1 MSDRKQRLGARG
13 RGDRKGGSFL
23 VIAGPL
29 FLLLLALS
37 LWIAASHIARS
48 GKTAESG
55 EPHASPANFLLIT
68 LDTCRADYL
77 SCYPGAK
84 HPGLTPNLDALAELG
99 VLCVDA
105 ITPYPVTLPSHASIL
120 TGLWPFEHGLL
131 DNRLRRLGES
141 LPTLATVLETR
152 GYQTAAFVSAFPLD
166 SRFGLDRGFQHYD
179 DEFSAAPGASSDRF
193 SVHFNERAAGP
204 TTDAVLEWLRER
216 AIEPFFLWVHYFD
229 PHEPYAPP
237 APFAARYPQ
246 DPYAGEVAYMD
257 HHLGRLIE
265 AVWSSEEQRERTLVV
280 VVGDHGEALGQHGET
295 THGLFLYDE
304 VMRVPLLWAG
314 GRIPR
319 EARKVREQV
328 STIDLF
334 PTLLALLELPGPEN
348 LPGQNLAP
356 CLLSGKEPPAR
367 PVYLETH
374 EANLMFGWAPLR
386 GLRTA
391 QWKYIDAPE
400 AELYYLPEDPGEEHN
415 VVTSKPEMAGTIHAS
430 MRDLVAHRKENVLSS
445 TQEVHLDPEAL
456 KQLESLGYLRSP
468 SQSAADAADWDRSV
482 QGKPD
487 PKARVHLLG
496 EIDRLHA
503 QFATGNFPAA
513 LSTSRR
519 ILEEDPGNA
528 LVRLRQ
534 AECLHFLKQYT
545 QAEQAFR
552 RLAEDFPADP
562 QSTVGL
568 VNLYL
573 DQRQFEK
580 ALPWLE
586 ETVKRDPLNSDS
598 RLMLGRVY
606 RQLGQLAEAEAVL
619 SDLLQQ
625 DDMNGEVYLQRAYV
639 RQARNDLQ
647 GALEDKKAYLE
658 INPSSAA
665 VWTEVANLHFHFKE
679 AEQGK
684 ASIAKA
690 LEAKANFPP
699 ALCTLAKHLIAEGDF
714 AGAREYV
721 IQALNQDPNYEEAK
735 RLLQWLSQRER
746 QASPR

>member
-1 MSDRKQRLGARG
+1 MSDDRRRLGARAG
-13 RGDRKGGSFL
+13 GERKERRFWLTAIPLLVFFL
-23 VIAGPL
+23 A
-29 FLLLLALS
+29 AS
-37 LWIAASHIARS
+37 LWIAYHHNAGPGEAIA
-48 GKTAESG
+48 GG
-55 EPHASPANFLLIT
+55 EAGAAPANLLLIT

-77 SCYPGAK
+77 SCYPGAQ
-84 HPGLTPNLDALAELG
+84 HPELTPNLDALAEQG

-120 TGLWPFEHGLL
+120 SGLWPFEHGLL

-141 LPTLATVLETR
+141 LPTLASVLETH

-193 SVHFNERAAGP
+193 SVHFNERAAET

-216 AIEPFFLWVHYFD
+216 SAEPFFLWVHYFD

-265 AVWSSEEQRERTLVV
+265 AVWTSEEQRERTLVV

-304 VMRVPLLWAG
+304 VMRVPLLFGG

-319 EARKVREQV
+319 QARKVHEQV

-334 PTLLALLELPGPEN
+334 PTLLALLELPGPEG

-356 CLLSGKEPPAR
+356 WLLCGKEPPAR

-374 EANLMFGWAPLR
+374 EADLMFGWAPLR

-400 AELYYLPEDPGEEHN
+400 AELYFLSEDPGEEHN
-415 VVTSKPEMAGTIHAS
+415 VITSKPEMASTLHAS
-430 MRDLVAHRKENVLSS
+430 MRDLVAHRQDKAGSS

-456 KQLESLGYLRSP
+456 SQLEGLGYLRSP
-468 SQSAADAADWDRSV
+468 SQSAGPGADWDSSV
-482 QGKPD
+482 RGKPD

-503 QFATGNFPAA
+503 QFAAGNFPAA
-513 LSTSRR
+513 LSASWR

-534 AECLHFLKQYT
+534 AECLHFLKQYA

-580 ALPWLE
+580 ALPWVE
-586 ETVKRDPLNSDS
+586 ETVRRDPLNSDS

-606 RQLGQLAEAEAVL
+606 RQLGQLAQAETVL
-619 SDLLQQ
+619 SDLLRQ

-639 RQARNDLQ
+639 RQALDDLP

-658 INPSSAA
+658 LHPSSAA
-665 VWTEVANLHFHFKE
+665 VWTEVANLQFHFKE

-684 ASIAKA
+684 ASIARA
-690 LEAKANFPP
+690 LEAQANFPP
-699 ALCTLAKHLIAEGDF
+699 ALCTLAKHHIAEGDF
-714 AGAREYV
+714 AGARQAV
-721 IQALNQDPNYEEAK
+721 IRALNQDPHYEEAK
-735 RLLQWLSQRER
+735 RLLQWLSQQER